1 MRQVDGVRQVEHR
14 AARQHVVQVTVIV
27 IIRDGAREGE
37 AVRAGDRGVIAVQE
51 DRVRERVGAGEVEAG
66 LDDAAVEVEL
76 AGRQGRD
83 GCGDRRAPRGSGADC
98 DRTGRDADDGG
109 ARWNAGARDRLADLE
124 TGGGGDAR
132 KHRAAG
138 HRGDRERRGRDAAGA
153 ERADLV
159 QEDTTLGE
167 RGGSGIGVGRSP
179 AEGQRGVVGHRDIE
193 GRVATDAGVPADDA
207 IPDGRACPADIESR
221 RLRGG
226 RGGRVDVI
234 AGDREDLTVLEV
246 VREGGVVIT

>member
-27 IIRDGAREGE
+27 IIRDGARERE
-37 AVRAGDRGVIAVQE
+37 AVRARDRGVIAIQE
-51 DRVRERVGAGEVEAG
+51 DRVRERVDAGEVEAG
-66 LDDAAVEVEL
+66 LDDAAIEVEL
-76 AGRQGRD
+76 ADGQGGD
-83 GCGDRRAPRGSGADC
+83 GGGDRRARRGRRADG
-98 DRTGRDADDGG
+98 DRVRGQTDDGG
-109 ARWNAGARDRLADLE
+109 ARRDAGAGDRLADLE
-124 TGGGGDAR
+124 ADG
-132 KHRAAG
+132 
-138 HRGDRERRGRDAAGA
+138 RGDGGERGAGVGRDGRSRRDAAGA

-179 AEGQRGVVGHRDIE
+179 AEGQGRVVGHRDIE
-193 GRVATDAGVPADDA
+193 RGVATDAGVTADDA
-207 IPDGRACPADIESR
+207 VPDGGACPADIESR

-246 VREGGVVIT
+246 VREGSVVIA